1 MCEEQLNTSTLSS
14 APTPNDACERDM
26 DMGDVEIVHC
36 GKDLTWQKEA
46 VVPAYTPHGTKG
58 FLLKVMTK

>member
-1 MCEEQLNTSTLSS
+1 MCEEQFNTSEMIT
-14 APTPNDACERDM
+14 THHDACEHDM